1 MSSSAERV
9 ERRLAAIFA
18 ADVAGY
24 SRLMSQDEVG
34 TLRALAAHR
43 EIMDHFIAEHGGR
56 IANTAGD
63 SVLAEFPSLVDAVQ
77 CAVAVQER
85 LAEANAGVAEDRV
98 LRSRIGVHVG
108 DVMVRG
114 GDLLGD
120 GVNIAA
126 RLEQRAEPGGVCISG
141 RVYEEVEGKLAVS
154 FEDRGEQ
161 QVKNIARPIRVY
173 ALAGTAPRHSEP
185 KLLSI
190 ADRPSIAV
198 LPFINLSADP
208 EQDFFSEGISEDII
222 TELSRIGELFV
233 IARNSSFAYKGRAV
247 DIQKVGRELGA
258 YYIVE
263 GSVRRMGDRVRI
275 TAQLIEVPT
284 GAHIWADRYDR
295 VLADIF
301 DVQDEV
307 IRSIVASTQTQVV
320 MNEGTRAERA
330 ARPELQ
336 TWELAKRGWKQLY
349 IATEDGLREGREI
362 GRRIVEIDPTS
373 AKGHQ
378 LIAVADFHLVYM
390 AFATDPEELKN
401 EALRE
406 AREAVRLDTHDE
418 YSHWALGMVLGT
430 LFGRLDDSIP
440 AYRQALDIN
449 PNFFLAYGSLGT
461 TLAFAGRV
469 SESID
474 NTMVCMRLNPRDPS
488 IFFRYSSLSLAYFLR
503 KSFEEAREWADR
515 AVAKKPDWWFGHAL
529 LAASRER
536 TGDHAAA
543 TTAVSRL
550 MALFPNLT
558 LTTFPLDIR
567 DQDGKELLRSSLRAA
582 GFPESSCHLPPFR
595 CEPT

>member
-1 MSSSAERV
+1 MTQVCTGSTVETATASTTRRTATPAAIFCFMENASRLIRPTYHSSPGADGSLASCPRPCSTSPMSSDAERI
-9 ERRLAAIFA
+9 ERKLAAIFC
-18 ADVAGY
+18 ADVADY
-24 SRLMSQDEVG
+24 SRLMHADEAG
-34 TLRALAAHR
+34 TMRALMAHR
-43 EIMDHFIAEHGGR
+43 AIMDGLIAEHGGR

-63 SVLAEFPSLVDAVQ
+63 SVLAEFPSVVNAVE

-233 IARNSSFAYKGRAV
+233 IARNSSFAFKGHAV

-258 YYIVE
+258 HYIVE

-275 TAQLIEVPT
+275 TAQLIEAPT
-284 GAHIWADRYDR
+284 AAHIWADRYDR
-295 VLADIF
+295 DLADLF

-307 IRSIVASTQTQVV
+307 TRSLVASTQTQVV

-330 ARPELQ
+330 ARPQLH
-336 TWELAKRGWKQLY
+336 TWELAKRGWKKMY
-349 IATEDGLREGREI
+349 IATEEGISEARKI
-362 GRRIVEIDPTS
+362 GCRIAEIDLTS

-390 AFATDPEELKN
+390 AFAGDPEKLKD
-401 EALRE
+401 EALQE
-406 AREAVRLDTHDE
+406 AREAVRLDRHDE
-418 YSHWALGMVLGT
+418 YSLWALGMVLGT
-430 LFGRLDDSIP
+430 LFGQLDDSLA

-461 TLAFAGRV
+461 TLAFAGR
-469 SESID
+469 
-474 NTMVCMRLNPRDPS
+474 
-488 IFFRYSSLSLAYFLR
+488 A
-503 KSFEEAREWADR
+503 EER
-515 AVAKKPDWWFGHAL
+515 
-529 LAASRER
+529 
-536 TGDHAAA
+536 
-543 TTAVSRL
+543 
-550 MALFPNLT
+550 
-558 LTTFPLDIR
+558 
-567 DQDGKELLRSSLRAA
+567 
-582 GFPESSCHLPPFR
+582 
-595 CEPT
+595 